1 MAIKLIKR
9 KDQNERKRE
18 KPERPKVPD
27 PENGAKRWVEEF
39 KARKQAERARALE
52 LLAQTLA

>member
-1 MAIKLIKR
+1 MAIKLVKR
-9 KDQNERKRE
+9 KDQAVQQRE
-18 KPERPKVPD
+18 KVEKPKANNPESS
-27 PENGAKRWVEEF
+27 AKRWVEEF